1 MSTQQV
7 AVPRN
12 DFVLSI
18 VAPQPQTPIDVPQ
31 KPVVSAY
38 WGDPRFYEFDCVQW
52 KFRCKLYN
60 KFADDSHVQ
69 SDSCKRGNRLPPIS
83 FLS

>member
-7 AVPRN
+7 AVARN
-12 DFVLSI
+12 DFALSI
-18 VAPQPQTPIDVPQ
+18 VAPQPQTLIDVPQ

-38 WGDPRFYEFDCVQW
+38 WGDPRFYEFGW
-52 KFRCKLYN
+52 NFRCKLYN

-69 SDSCKRGNRLPPIS
+69 SDNRKRGNRLPPIS